1 MLSDG
6 GGPAAVACMYTFRFL
21 VWAELFLVW
30 AELLLLCPLHRSVAC
45 VCYCPDSIRIVSGY
59 IQCPDS
65 IRIVS
70 GYFSFVCAIDLY

>member
-6 GGPAAVACMYTFRFL
+6 GVPAAVLLACTL
-21 VWAELFLVW
+21 QVSVWAELFLVW
-30 AELLLLCPLHRSVAC
+30 AELLLLCPLHRSVSC

-65 IRIVS
+65 IRMLS
-70 GYFSFVCAIDLY
+70 GYFSFVQYICLY